1 MAKTRTMPWDPVD
14 RLTTPQ
20 YIVGYLEVVIEG
32 DENDSQS
39 LFDVAL
45 QDAVRAVKRYD
56 IALEA
61 LVKALERAV
70 IERGFRREHAD
81 RVIETCQKFSRTPR
95 SLRY

>member
-20 YIVGYLEVVIEG
+20 YIVGYLKAVIEG

-56 IALEA
+56 IALEDI
-61 LVKALERAV
+61 VNALERAV
-70 IERGFRREHAD
+70 IERGFNREHAD
-81 RVIETCQKFSRTPR
+81 RVIKACQKFNRTPR
-95 SLRY
+95 LLGY

>member
-1 MAKTRTMPWDPVD
+1 MAKTRIMPWDPVD

-20 YIVGYLEVVIEG
+20 YIVGYLKAVIED

-56 IALEA
+56 IALEDI
-61 LVKALERAV
+61 VKALERAV
-70 IERGFRREHAD
+70 IERGFRRDHAD
-81 RVIETCQKFSRTPR
+81 RVIKACQKFSRTPR
-95 SLRY
+95 LLGY

>member
-20 YIVGYLEVVIEG
+20 YIVGYLEAVIEG
-32 DENDSQS
+32 QENDSQS

-56 IALEA
+56 IDLEA
-61 LVKALERAV
+61 IVKALERAV
-70 IERGFRREHAD
+70 IERGFRRVHAD

-95 SLRY
+95 LLGY